1 MINGTDSSKTFYLLN
16 QTDNKIPIVF
26 IHGVGLTYE
35 IWQPQLDYF
44 KDMTTISYDILGHGK
59 TPLNKSDISFDD
71 FSEQLIILLNQLN
84 FDKIHLIGFSIGSL
98 IARNFATKYNER
110 LKSLTLLGSIF
121 KRSEE
126 QQKIVND
133 RFNLAKKNSTLSRQA
148 LKRWFTDKYLEKNLD
163 TYEKISSI
171 LEKNN
176 MKNFLKVYKLFVYHE
191 DDDMSIKQIKAKTLI
206 VTGENDIGSKPEMS
220 KNISKLIH
228 GSELK
233 IIKKGKHL
241 CNIECSEDFNS
252 TIKKFIDKNDKA

>member
-1 MINGTDSSKTFYLLN
+1 MINGTDSSETFYLLN
-16 QTDNKIPIVF
+16 RTDKKNPIVF
-26 IHGVGLTYE
+26 IHGVGLTHE

-44 KDMTTISYDILGHGK
+44 KNNTTISYDILGHGK

-133 RFNLAKKNSTLSRQA
+133 RFNLAKKNLKLSKQA
-148 LKRWFTDKYLEKNLD
+148 LKRWFTDEYLERNPD

-171 LEKNN
+171 LERNN
-176 MKNFLKVYKLFVYHE
+176 IENFLKVYKLFVFHKNDE
-191 DDDMSIKQIKAKTLI
+191 NFQKIKVNTL
-206 VTGENDIGSKPEMS
+206 VMTGENDVGSTVDMS
-220 KNISKLIH
+220 KKL
-228 GSELK
+228 SEVINNSQLK
-233 IIKKGKHL
+233 VIKNGKHL
-241 CNIECSEDFNS
+241 CGIECADDVNM
-252 TIKKFIDKNDKA
+252 TINNFIEQND